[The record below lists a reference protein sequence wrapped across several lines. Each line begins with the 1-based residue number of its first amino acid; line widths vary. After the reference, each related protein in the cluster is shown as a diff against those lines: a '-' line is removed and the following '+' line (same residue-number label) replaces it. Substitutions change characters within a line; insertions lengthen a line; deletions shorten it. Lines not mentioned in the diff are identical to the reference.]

1 MNRLTIAIDGP
12 SGSGKSTLGKRLAA
26 ALGYVYIDTGAMY
39 RAVGLYAVEQGVAL
53 DDPPSLERLTAGLS
67 FEFSG
72 HGREQRLL
80 IDGRD
85 VTDRI
90 RTPEIAQAAS
100 KVSAVSVVRRILV
113 RRQQEMGRRGGV
125 VMDGRDIG
133 TVVFP
138 GADVKFYID
147 ASAEERARRRC
158 LEDQERGL
166 ATDLADTIREIR
178 ERDHRDM
185 NRQDSPLKQAP
196 DAIRLDTTRLSPE
209 EVFQEALAVIHRQ
222 EHQDVHRTD

>member
-178 ERDHRDM
+178 ERDHG
-185 NRQDSPLKQAP
+185 
-196 DAIRLDTTRLSPE
+196 I
-209 EVFQEALAVIHRQ
+209 
-222 EHQDVHRTD
+222 